1 MAYYSY
7 NTIRSHQALF
17 NFILSNRG
25 GGKTYGAKLMAIK
38 DYIKSKKKTGTGDQF
53 VYVRRYDSEFDNKDQ
68 FFFDIIDNNE
78 FPEYEFMV
86 KGYKGFIREKVDEE
100 EEDPNEWEIIC
111 FFVPLSISQRYKS
124 TAYPNVTKIF
134 FDEFI
139 VDKNNIRYLKNEVDT
154 FLNLFETVNR
164 SRDNVDAFFLANNV
178 SLVNPYF
185 SYFKLYPNPN
195 KRFTKSKDGLV
206 VIEMFTDY
214 EFMEAKKKTRFGRLI
229 QGTAFGNFAIEN
241 QSLNDNTAF
250 IMKRPSEKLRFMAS
264 FIIEGKE
271 IGIWECDELALFYVD
286 FKVDESSKERYTVT
300 DQDHVPDL
308 KSIKFLKIT
317 SAYIKIKMADNKNL
331 VFFSSLET
339 QSLFKN
345 ILKYI

>member
-111 FFVPLSISQRYKS
+111 YFVPLSISQRYKS

-178 SLVNPYF
+178 IY
-185 SYFKLYPNPN
+185 
-195 KRFTKSKDGLV
+195 G
-206 VIEMFTDY
+206 
-214 EFMEAKKKTRFGRLI
+214 
-229 QGTAFGNFAIEN
+229 
-241 QSLNDNTAF
+241 
-250 IMKRPSEKLRFMAS
+250 
-264 FIIEGKE
+264 
-271 IGIWECDELALFYVD
+271 
-286 FKVDESSKERYTVT
+286 
-300 DQDHVPDL
+300 
-308 KSIKFLKIT
+308 
-317 SAYIKIKMADNKNL
+317 
-331 VFFSSLET
+331 FFH
-339 QSLFKN
+339 
-345 ILKYI
+345 Y